1 MSTPAK
7 YRPAAA
13 QPACCH
19 AADTAGAGQGK
30 EPATTAKDPVCGM
43 SVDPA
48 KVISL
53 QLDARIWYFC
63 CGGCRDRF
71 AADPQ
76 KYLAPPSAP
85 TTSEAATANASDTR
99 VYTCPMHPEVR
110 QHGPGSCPKCG
121 MALEPEAPTL
131 EDGPDPELSVM
142 LRKLVLSIALTVPV
156 FLAAMSEMLPGG
168 GLAAWLG
175 MAPVAWGEALLS
187 TPVVWWIGGFI
198 FVRGWESLR
207 NRSPNMWSLIALGT
221 GAAWCYSAVALVF
234 PAALPAAFA
243 GAHGM
248 PPLYFEAA
256 AVITTLVILGQVL
269 EAAAR
274 SRTSAAI
281 RSLLQLT
288 PKIAH
293 RLLDGTES
301 DVPLDQVRPGDVL
314 RVRPGENVPV
324 DGVVLEG
331 DSHVDEAMLTGEP
344 APQRK
349 TRDAKLTAGT
359 VNGKGV
365 LTLRA
370 EKVGDETLLA
380 QIVQLVVQTGRSR
393 APAQRL
399 ADRVAAWF
407 VPLVVTAAAIAAAIW
422 WHYGPP
428 PSGAHALLAAV
439 SVLIIACPCALG
451 LATPISVMVGIG
463 RGAHAGVLI
472 RDAAALER
480 LRQVDTLVV
489 DKTGTL
495 TLGRPVLQ
503 TVSAQA
509 GFSEDEVLRLAA
521 AVESASEHPLARA
534 IVEAVRLRGLAPVAV
549 KVTDFTMD
557 AGLGAWALV
566 DGHRVCVGNAALLQ
580 RDKVDLTPLSARI
593 EALQAEAQ
601 TVVLVAV
608 DGRAAGVLGLADAVK
623 LGAAAAVAELHALGL
638 RVIMASGDSGPAA
651 QAVARTLGL
660 DDCHGGLLP
669 QDKAALVRELQVQ
682 GRVVAMAG
690 DGINDAPA
698 LASADV
704 GIAMGTG
711 TDVAMQAAAVTLVKG
726 ELGGIA
732 RGIRLSRASVRNI
745 RQNLFFAFAY
755 NAIGVP
761 IAAGVLYPSMG
772 LLLSPMLASLAM
784 SLSSVSVIGNALR
797 LRSVRL

>member
-7 YRPAAA
+7 YRPASA
-13 QPACCH
+13 QPSCCH
-19 AADTAGAGQGK
+19 GGQDHAHGAAV
-30 EPATTAKDPVCGM
+30 PAPAVKDPVCGM
-43 SVDPA
+43 NVDLAKAPA
-48 KVISL
+48 FEH
-53 QLDARIWYFC
+53 AGTTWYFC
-63 CGGCRDRF
+63 CNGCRDRF
-71 AADPQ
+71 AADPA
-76 KYLAPPSAP
+76 KYLAPPPAP
-85 TTSEAATANASDTR
+85 AATHGGADTR
-99 VYTCPMHPEVR
+99 LYTCPMHPEVR
-110 QHGPGSCPKCG
+110 QNGPGTCPKCG
-121 MALEPEAPTL
+121 MALEPEAPSL
-131 EDGPDPELSVM
+131 DEGPDPELALM
-142 LRKLVLSIALTVPV
+142 RRKLISSLLLSVPV

-168 GLAAWLG
+168 GLAALLG
-175 MAPVAWGEALLS
+175 MGTVAWGEAALA
-187 TPVVWWIGGFI
+187 TPVVWWLGGFI
-198 FVRGWESLR
+198 FVRGVDSLR
-207 NRSPNMWSLIALGT
+207 HRSPNMWTLIALGT
-221 GAAWCYSAVALVF
+221 GAAWFYSALALVF

-281 RSLLQLT
+281 RALLRLT
-288 PKIAH
+288 PKVAH
-293 RLLDGTES
+293 RLRDGVES
-301 DVPLDQVRPGDVL
+301 EVPLEQVAVGDVL

-349 TRDAKLTAGT
+349 TRDARLTAGT
-359 VNGKGV
+359 VNGHGA

-370 EKVGDETLLA
+370 EHVGDETLLA
-380 QIVQLVVQTGRSR
+380 QIVQLVAQAGRSR

-407 VPLVVTAAAIAAAIW
+407 VPAVVACAVLAAAAW
-422 WHYGPP
+422 WFYGPAP
-428 PSGAHALLAAV
+428 AGAHALLAAV

-451 LATPISVMVGIG
+451 LATPISVMVGVG

-480 LRQVDTLVV
+480 LQQVDTLVI

-495 TLGRPVLQ
+495 TLGKPALQ
-503 TVSAQA
+503 AVTASED
-509 GFSEDEVLRLAA
+509 FSEDEVLQLAG
-521 AVESASEHPLARA
+521 AVEAASEHPLARA
-534 IVEAVRLRGLAPVAV
+534 IVDAAKARGLESLGA
-549 KVTDFTMD
+549 TDFGAD
-557 AGLGAWALV
+557 PGLGAW
-566 DGHRVCVGNAALLQ
+566 GRIGQRKVCVGNVALMQ
-580 RDKVDLTPLSARI
+580 REGVDLGVFSARI
-593 EALQAEAQ
+593 DSLQAAAQ

-608 DGRAAGVLGLADAVK
+608 AGRAAGVLGLADGIK
-623 LGAAAAVAELHALGL
+623 PGAAAALAELHTLGL
-638 RVIMASGDSGPAA
+638 RIVMASGDSSGAA
-651 QAVARTLGL
+651 QAVACTLGL
-660 DDCHGGLLP
+660 DEFHTGLLP
-669 QDKAALVRELQVQ
+669 QDKAALVRKLQAQ

-704 GIAMGTG
+704 GIAMGGG
-711 TDVAMQAAAVTLVKG
+711 TDVAMQSAAVTLVKG
-726 ELGGIA
+726 ELAGIA

-755 NAIGVP
+755 NVLGVP
-761 IAAGVLYPSMG
+761 IAAGVLYPWLG

-784 SLSSVSVIGNALR
+784 SLSSVCVIGNALR
-797 LRSVRL
+797 LRQVRLDA